1 MPYKIEGWFGKG
13 SCWRTTNLDMADHW
27 MGIWYCRLQIKLSQ
41 KWHQRL
47 HIKSP
52 LLFGNLFSNLH
63 RISTL
68 HLTIQKQ
75 NLNTFTMPHH
85 KLQSKWFLCTH
96 SIILHRETHE
106 SELMR
111 HSSKALS
118 HMHKCR
124 ANMSKIPE
132 VHTWDEYFLQEFPAG
147 MTKPEKPH
155 PQALSAAD
163 HRPVP
168 HNLPLLKLVMLTMSI
183 THATIDHK
191 RR

>member
-1 MPYKIEGWFGKG
+1 
-13 SCWRTTNLDMADHW
+13 
-27 MGIWYCRLQIKLSQ
+27 
-41 KWHQRL
+41 
-47 HIKSP
+47 
-52 LLFGNLFSNLH
+52 
-63 RISTL
+63 
-68 HLTIQKQ
+68 
-75 NLNTFTMPHH
+75 MPHH
-85 KLQSKWFLCTH
+85 KLQSKWFFCTH

-132 VHTWDEYFLQEFPAG
+132 VHMWDEYFLQEFPAG

-191 RR
+191 RRWTEHYQSQFCNPSLQYPLLTDQLSFLISNKRETIHPLVKLLIKAIQSDRKFDTWQS

>member
-1 MPYKIEGWFGKG
+1 MRLKRGLEGKLLKNNQPWHGWPLNGHLILQVADQTQPKVASKTAHKIPSPVRQPVLKFTQHFYITSHNPETE
-13 SCWRTTNLDMADHW
+13 SE
-27 MGIWYCRLQIKLSQ
+27 RLQCLIT
-41 KWHQRL
+41 
-47 HIKSP
+47 
-52 LLFGNLFSNLH
+52 N
-63 RISTL
+63 
-68 HLTIQKQ
+68 
-75 NLNTFTMPHH
+75 
-85 KLQSKWFLCTH
+85 SKANDFYGIR
-96 SIILHRETHE
+96 SIIQHRETHE

-118 HMHKCR
+118 HTHKCR

-132 VHTWDEYFLQEFPAG
+132 VHMWDEYFLQEFPAG

-163 HRPVP
+163 RTPVP